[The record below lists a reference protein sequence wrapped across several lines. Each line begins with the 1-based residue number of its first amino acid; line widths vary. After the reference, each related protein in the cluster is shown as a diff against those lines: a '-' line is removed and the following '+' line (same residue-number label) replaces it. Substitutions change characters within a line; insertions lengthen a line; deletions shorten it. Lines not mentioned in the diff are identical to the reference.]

1 MRFVNLFILTI
12 LLGIIGGITI
22 TNIVLPSF
30 FIALNICCS
39 TIVTLAVH
47 QFLFTKKY
55 YFRHGLML
63 HTFLASISIGIFIVA
78 LHSPIANKQHYTH
91 ILSANQ
97 YYLLQGRVIEQT
109 AKTDFDTTFKI
120 KVISADHQKV
130 NGEML
135 CFFPSKISSDIIK
148 AIEPNN
154 ELVFIAKCEPI
165 APPKNP
171 YQFDYKTY
179 MERKGIYWRAYIQSI
194 GHINQN
200 SKSKEIKSHIEYLRN
215 YLANTIDKHFN
226 NESASVLKTL
236 LLGKRNDLDEE
247 LYQNYVD
254 AGAVHIL
261 AISGLHVGIITSI
274 LLFFLQKIPN
284 TLLSYRLIRYLTLSI
299 GLWAFALIAGSSPS
313 VLRATLMFNL
323 IGLSL
328 LIRDKGGRFDSL
340 MLSMLFLLL
349 INPSYLYDVSFQLS
363 YAAVFSILTF
373 YPIAL
378 RWWFPENKY
387 VRYLWS
393 LVAVGFTAQIVV
405 IPISLYYFHQFSILF
420 FISNLVVVPLLQ
432 PILIL
437 GILCL
442 LLASTVGLPNII
454 IFITEKLIWLMNTV
468 IRLIAE
474 QEFFIIRNIQFNT
487 LTLIA
492 SLLIVISIIWWRYY
506 LHQKAVKA
514 ILISIFIL
522 QVVLFYNKYQLSTTE
537 EMLIFSKYKE
547 KVIAIRQGQRLK
559 VFQNDTLSL
568 SPILKNYIK
577 QKGITDISLLK
588 MPYLLHFKE
597 KNYLLM
603 DSMGI
608 YPTSK
613 QVVIDSVIFVQQTPK
628 INLDRM
634 KQDLS
639 LRY

>member
-284 TLLSYRLIRYLTLSI
+284 TLLSYRLIRYLILSI

-323 IGLSL
+323 ISFSL

-349 INPSYLYDVSFQLS
+349 INPSYLYDVGFQLS

-387 VRYLWS
+387 VRYIWS
-393 LVAVGFTAQIVV
+393 LVTVGFTAQIVV

-420 FISNLVVVPLLQ
+420 FIANLVVVPLLQ

-442 LLASTVGLPNII
+442 LLASTVGLPNIVVL
-454 IFITEKLIWLMNTV
+454 ITEKLIWLMNAL

-492 SLLIVISIIWWRYY
+492 SLLIVITIIWWRHYQ
-506 LHQKAVKA
+506 HQRAVKS
-514 ILISIFIL
+514 ILISIIIM
-522 QVVLFYNKYQLSTTE
+522 QIVLFYNKYQLSTTQ

-559 VFQNDTLSL
+559 VFQNDTLSI
-568 SPILKNYIK
+568 SPMLKNYIK
-577 QKGITDISLLK
+577 QKGITNISLQK

-603 DSMGI
+603 DSLGI

>member
-1 MRFVNLFILTI
+1 
-12 LLGIIGGITI
+12 
-22 TNIVLPSF
+22 
-30 FIALNICCS
+30 
-39 TIVTLAVH
+39 
-47 QFLFTKKY
+47 
-55 YFRHGLML
+55 ML

-603 DSMGI
+603 DSLGI

>member
-194 GHINQN
+194 EHINQN

-492 SLLIVISIIWWRYY
+492 SLLIVISIIWWRHY

-603 DSMGI
+603 DSLGI

>member
-109 AKTDFDTTFKI
+109 AKTDFGTTFKI
-120 KVISADHQKV
+120 KIISADHQKV

-603 DSMGI
+603 DSLGI

>member
-1 MRFVNLFILTI
+1 
-12 LLGIIGGITI
+12 
-22 TNIVLPSF
+22 
-30 FIALNICCS
+30 
-39 TIVTLAVH
+39 
-47 QFLFTKKY
+47 
-55 YFRHGLML
+55 ML
-63 HTFLASISIGIFIVA
+63 HTFLTSVSIGIFIVA
-78 LHSPIANKQHYTH
+78 LRSPIADKQHYTQV
-91 ILSANQ
+91 LSPNQ
-97 YYLLQGRVIEQT
+97 YYLLHARVIEQT
-109 AKTDFDTTFKI
+109 AKTDFGTTFKI

-135 CFFPSKISSDIIK
+135 CFFPSKISTDIIK

-154 ELVFIAKCEPI
+154 ELVFIAECKPI
-165 APPKNP
+165 NPPKNP
-171 YQFDYKTY
+171 KHRD
-179 MERKGIYWRAYIQSI
+179 
-194 GHINQN
+194 
-200 SKSKEIKSHIEYLRN
+200 IKSYIEYLRN
-215 YLANTIDKHFN
+215 YLATTIDKHFN

-261 AISGLHVGIITSI
+261 AISGLHVGII
-274 LLFFLQKIPN
+274 IPN
-284 TLLSYRLIRYLTLSI
+284 TLLSYRLIRYLILSI
-299 GLWAFALIAGSSPS
+299 GLWAFALIAGGSPS

-323 IGLSL
+323 IGFSL
-328 LIRDKGGRFDSL
+328 LIRGKGGRFDSL

-349 INPSYLYDVSFQLS
+349 INPSYLYDVGFQLS

-387 VRYLWS
+387 VRYIWS

-420 FISNLVVVPLLQ
+420 FIANLVVVPLLQ

-442 LLASTVGLPNII
+442 LLASTVGLPNIVVL
-454 IFITEKLIWLMNTV
+454 ITEKLIWLMNAL

-487 LTLIA
+487 LMLIA
-492 SLLIVISIIWWRYY
+492 SLLIVITIIWWRHYQ
-506 LHQKAVKA
+506 HQRAVKA
-514 ILISIFIL
+514 ILISIIIM
-522 QVVLFYNKYQLSTTE
+522 QIVLFYNKYQLSTTQ

-547 KVIAIRQGQRLK
+547 KVIAIRQGQQLK

-568 SPILKNYIK
+568 SPMLKNYIK
-577 QKGITDISLLK
+577 QKGITDISLRK

-603 DSMGI
+603 DSLGI

>member
-109 AKTDFDTTFKI
+109 AKTDFGTTFKI

-135 CFFPSKISSDIIK
+135 CFFPSKISTDIIK

-154 ELVFIAKCEPI
+154 ELVFIAKCKPI

-492 SLLIVISIIWWRYY
+492 SLLIVITIIWWRHYQ
-506 LHQKAVKA
+506 HQRAVKA
-514 ILISIFIL
+514 ILISIIIM
-522 QVVLFYNKYQLSTTE
+522 QVVLFYNKYQLSTTQ

-603 DSMGI
+603 DSLGI

>member
-215 YLANTIDKHFN
+215 YLANTINKHFN

-247 LYQNYVD
+247 LYQNYVN

-603 DSMGI
+603 DSLGI

>member
-30 FIALNICCS
+30 FIALSICCS

-91 ILSANQ
+91 ILSPNQ

-109 AKTDFDTTFKI
+109 AKTDFGTTFKI

-135 CFFPSKISSDIIK
+135 CFFPSKISTDIIK

-154 ELVFIAKCEPI
+154 ELVFIAKCKPI

-468 IRLIAE
+468 IRLITE

-487 LTLIA
+487 LTLIV
-492 SLLIVISIIWWRYY
+492 SLLIVISIIWWRHY

-547 KVIAIRQGQRLK
+547 KVIVIRQGQRLK

-603 DSMGI
+603 DSLGI

>member
-1 MRFVNLFILTI
+1 
-12 LLGIIGGITI
+12 
-22 TNIVLPSF
+22 
-30 FIALNICCS
+30 
-39 TIVTLAVH
+39 
-47 QFLFTKKY
+47 
-55 YFRHGLML
+55 ML

-492 SLLIVISIIWWRYY
+492 SLLIVISIIWWRHY

-603 DSMGI
+603 DSLGI

>member
-30 FIALNICCS
+30 FIALSICCS

-63 HTFLASISIGIFIVA
+63 HTFLASISIGIFVVA

-91 ILSANQ
+91 ILSPNQ

-109 AKTDFDTTFKI
+109 AKTDFGTTFKI

-135 CFFPSKISSDIIK
+135 CFFPSKISTDIIK

-154 ELVFIAKCEPI
+154 ELVFIAKCKPI

-299 GLWAFALIAGSSPS
+299 
-313 VLRATLMFNL
+313 
-323 IGLSL
+323 
-328 LIRDKGGRFDSL
+328 GGRFDSL

-487 LTLIA
+487 LTLIV
-492 SLLIVISIIWWRYY
+492 SLLIVISIIWWRHY

-547 KVIAIRQGQRLK
+547 KVIVIRQGQRLK

-603 DSMGI
+603 DSLGI

>member
-78 LHSPIANKQHYTH
+78 LHSPITNKQHYTH

-179 MERKGIYWRAYIQSI
+179 MERKGIYWRTYIQSI

-603 DSMGI
+603 DSLGI

>member
-1 MRFVNLFILTI
+1 VRFVNLFILTI

-603 DSMGI
+603 DSLGI

>member
-179 MERKGIYWRAYIQSI
+179 MELKGIYWRAYIQSI

-492 SLLIVISIIWWRYY
+492 SLLIVISIIWWRHY

-603 DSMGI
+603 DSLGI

>member
-492 SLLIVISIIWWRYY
+492 SLLIVISIIWWRHY

-603 DSMGI
+603 DSLGI

-634 KQDLS
+634 KQNLS

>member
-22 TNIVLPSF
+22 THIVLPSF

-492 SLLIVISIIWWRYY
+492 SLLIVISIIWWRHY

-603 DSMGI
+603 DSLGI

>member
-1 MRFVNLFILTI
+1 MINKIIFSISVIGLLFAISCKKNDSKTATPPRDVTEVRNENNAAIEKFLKTHSYTFSPTATISETVVFTTTSNTAAAIFNNTNLKHLELDVYDANNQRVRHKLYYMILQEGAGMTTTIADSVYVNYKGQ
-12 LLGIIGGITI
+12 LLDLSVFDKTETQSLSYWMDLIG
-22 TNIVLPSF
+22 NIVTQRP
-30 FIALNICCS
+30 AG
-39 TIVTLAVH
+39 TI
-47 QFLFTKKY
+47 K
-55 YFRHGLML
+55 
-63 HTFLASISIGIFIVA
+63 
-78 LHSPIANKQHYTH
+78 
-91 ILSANQ
+91 
-97 YYLLQGRVIEQT
+97 
-109 AKTDFDTTFKI
+109 
-120 KVISADHQKV
+120 
-130 NGEML
+130 
-135 CFFPSKISSDIIK
+135 
-148 AIEPNN
+148 
-154 ELVFIAKCEPI
+154 
-165 APPKNP
+165 
-171 YQFDYKTY
+171 
-179 MERKGIYWRAYIQSI
+179 
-194 GHINQN
+194 
-200 SKSKEIKSHIEYLRN
+200 
-215 YLANTIDKHFN
+215 
-226 NESASVLKTL
+226 
-236 LLGKRNDLDEE
+236 
-247 LYQNYVD
+247 
-254 AGAVHIL
+254 
-261 AISGLHVGIITSI
+261 
-274 LLFFLQKIPN
+274 
-284 TLLSYRLIRYLTLSI
+284 
-299 GLWAFALIAGSSPS
+299 
-313 VLRATLMFNL
+313 
-323 IGLSL
+323 
-328 LIRDKGGRFDSL
+328 
-340 MLSMLFLLL
+340 
-349 INPSYLYDVSFQLS
+349 
-363 YAAVFSILTF
+363 
-373 YPIAL
+373 
-378 RWWFPENKY
+378 
-387 VRYLWS
+387 
-393 LVAVGFTAQIVV
+393 GFTAQIVV

-487 LTLIA
+487 LTLIV
-492 SLLIVISIIWWRYY
+492 SLLIVISIIWWRHY

-547 KVIAIRQGQRLK
+547 KVIVIRQGQRLK

-603 DSMGI
+603 DSLGI

>member
-78 LHSPIANKQHYTH
+78 LYSPIANKQHYTH

-109 AKTDFDTTFKI
+109 AKTDFGTTFKI
-120 KVISADHQKV
+120 KIISADHQKV

-492 SLLIVISIIWWRYY
+492 SLLIVISIIWWRHY

-568 SPILKNYIK
+568 SPMLKNYMK
-577 QKGITDISLLK
+577 QKGITNISLQK

>member
-1 MRFVNLFILTI
+1 
-12 LLGIIGGITI
+12 
-22 TNIVLPSF
+22 
-30 FIALNICCS
+30 
-39 TIVTLAVH
+39 
-47 QFLFTKKY
+47 
-55 YFRHGLML
+55 
-63 HTFLASISIGIFIVA
+63 
-78 LHSPIANKQHYTH
+78 
-91 ILSANQ
+91 
-97 YYLLQGRVIEQT
+97 
-109 AKTDFDTTFKI
+109 
-120 KVISADHQKV
+120 
-130 NGEML
+130 ML

-284 TLLSYRLIRYLTLSI
+284 TLLSYRLIRYLILSI

-323 IGLSL
+323 ISFSL

-349 INPSYLYDVSFQLS
+349 INPSYLYDVGFQLS

-387 VRYLWS
+387 VRYIWS
-393 LVAVGFTAQIVV
+393 LVTVGFTAQIVV

-420 FISNLVVVPLLQ
+420 FIANLVVVPLLQ

-442 LLASTVGLPNII
+442 LLASTVGLPNIVVL
-454 IFITEKLIWLMNTV
+454 ITEKLIWLMNAL

-492 SLLIVISIIWWRYY
+492 SLLIVITIIWWRHYQ
-506 LHQKAVKA
+506 HQRAVKS
-514 ILISIFIL
+514 ILISIIIM
-522 QVVLFYNKYQLSTTE
+522 QIVLFYNKYQLSTTQ

-568 SPILKNYIK
+568 SPMLKNYIK
-577 QKGITDISLLK
+577 QKGITNISLQK

-603 DSMGI
+603 DSLGI

>member
-1 MRFVNLFILTI
+1 M
-12 LLGIIGGITI
+12 
-22 TNIVLPSF
+22 LPSF

-78 LHSPIANKQHYTH
+78 LYSPIANKQHYTH

-109 AKTDFDTTFKI
+109 AKTDFGTTFKI
-120 KVISADHQKV
+120 KIISADHQKV

-492 SLLIVISIIWWRYY
+492 SLLIVISIIWWRHY

-568 SPILKNYIK
+568 SPMLKNYMK
-577 QKGITDISLLK
+577 QKGITNISLQK

>member
-603 DSMGI
+603 DSLGI

>member
-179 MERKGIYWRAYIQSI
+179 MGRKGIYWRAYIQSI

-492 SLLIVISIIWWRYY
+492 SLLIVISIIWWRHY

-603 DSMGI
+603 DSLGI

>member
-1 MRFVNLFILTI
+1 M
-12 LLGIIGGITI
+12 
-22 TNIVLPSF
+22 
-30 FIALNICCS
+30 
-39 TIVTLAVH
+39 
-47 QFLFTKKY
+47 
-55 YFRHGLML
+55 
-63 HTFLASISIGIFIVA
+63 
-78 LHSPIANKQHYTH
+78 
-91 ILSANQ
+91 
-97 YYLLQGRVIEQT
+97 
-109 AKTDFDTTFKI
+109 
-120 KVISADHQKV
+120 

-135 CFFPSKISSDIIK
+135 CFFPSKISTDIIK

-154 ELVFIAKCEPI
+154 ELVFIAECKPI
-165 APPKNP
+165 NPPENP

-179 MERKGIYWRAYIQSI
+179 MERKGIYWRAYVQSV
-194 GHINQN
+194 GHIKKNN
-200 SKSKEIKSHIEYLRN
+200 KLRDIKSYIEYLRN
-215 YLANTIDKHFN
+215 YLATTIDKHFN
-226 NESASVLKTL
+226 NESGSVLKTL

-284 TLLSYRLIRYLTLSI
+284 TLLSYRLIRYLT
-299 GLWAFALIAGSSPS
+299 
-313 VLRATLMFNL
+313 
-323 IGLSL
+323 
-328 LIRDKGGRFDSL
+328 
-340 MLSMLFLLL
+340 
-349 INPSYLYDVSFQLS
+349 
-363 YAAVFSILTF
+363 F

-387 VRYLWS
+387 VRYIWS

-420 FISNLVVVPLLQ
+420 FIANLVVVPLLQ

-442 LLASTVGLPNII
+442 LLASTVGLPNIVVL
-454 IFITEKLIWLMNTV
+454 ITEKLIWFMNAL

-487 LTLIA
+487 LMLIA
-492 SLLIVISIIWWRYY
+492 SLLIVITIIWWRHYQ
-506 LHQKAVKA
+506 HQRAIKA
-514 ILISIFIL
+514 ILISIIIM
-522 QVVLFYNKYQLSTTE
+522 QVVLFYNKYQLSTTQ

-568 SPILKNYIK
+568 SPMLKNYIK
-577 QKGITDISLLK
+577 QKGITDISLRK
-588 MPYLLHFKE
+588 MPYLLRFKE

-603 DSMGI
+603 DSLGI

>member
-1 MRFVNLFILTI
+1 
-12 LLGIIGGITI
+12 
-22 TNIVLPSF
+22 
-30 FIALNICCS
+30 
-39 TIVTLAVH
+39 
-47 QFLFTKKY
+47 
-55 YFRHGLML
+55 ML

-78 LHSPIANKQHYTH
+78 LYSPIANKQHYTH

-109 AKTDFDTTFKI
+109 AKTDFGTTFKI
-120 KVISADHQKV
+120 KIISADHQKV

-492 SLLIVISIIWWRYY
+492 SLLIVISIIWWRHY

-568 SPILKNYIK
+568 SPMLKNYMK
-577 QKGITDISLLK
+577 QKGITNISLQK

>member
-492 SLLIVISIIWWRYY
+492 SLLIVISIIWWRHY

-603 DSMGI
+603 DSLGI

>member
-1 MRFVNLFILTI
+1 VRFVNLFILTI

-492 SLLIVISIIWWRYY
+492 SLLIVISIIWWRHY

-603 DSMGI
+603 DSLGI

>member
-30 FIALNICCS
+30 FIALSVCCS
-39 TIVTLAVH
+39 TIVTLAIH
-47 QFLFTKKY
+47 QFLFTKRY

-63 HTFLASISIGIFIVA
+63 HTFLTSVSIGIFIVA
-78 LHSPIANKQHYTH
+78 LRSPIADKNHYTQV
-91 ILSANQ
+91 LSPDQ
-97 YYLLQGRVIEQT
+97 YYLLHARVIEQT
-109 AKTDFDTTFKI
+109 AKTDFGTTFKI
-120 KVISADHQKV
+120 KIISADHQKV

-135 CFFPSKISSDIIK
+135 CFFPSKISTNIIK

-154 ELVFIAKCEPI
+154 ELVFIAECKPI
-165 APPKNP
+165 NPPKNP

-179 MERKGIYWRAYIQSI
+179 MERKGIYWRAYVQSV
-194 GHINQN
+194 GHIEKNN
-200 SKSKEIKSHIEYLRN
+200 KHRDIKSHIEYLRN
-215 YLANTIDKHFN
+215 YLATTIDKHFN

-284 TLLSYRLIRYLTLSI
+284 TLLSYRLTRYLILSI
-299 GLWAFALIAGSSPS
+299 GLWAFALIAGSSAS

-323 IGLSL
+323 IGFSL

-349 INPSYLYDVSFQLS
+349 INPSYLYDVGFQLS

-373 YPIAL
+373 HPIAL

-387 VRYLWS
+387 VRYIWS

-405 IPISLYYFHQFSILF
+405 VPISLYYFHHFSILF
-420 FISNLVVVPLLQ
+420 FITNLVVVPLLQ

-442 LLASTVGLPNII
+442 LLASTVGLPNIVVL
-454 IFITEKLIWLMNTV
+454 ITEKLIWLMNAL

-487 LTLIA
+487 LTLLA
-492 SLLIVISIIWWRYY
+492 SLLIVITIIWWRHYQ
-506 LHQKAVKA
+506 HQRAVKA
-514 ILISIFIL
+514 ILISIIIM
-522 QVVLFYNKYQLSTTE
+522 QVVLFYNKYQLSTTQ

-547 KVIAIRQGQRLK
+547 KVIAIRQGQQLK

-568 SPILKNYIK
+568 SPMLKNYMK
-577 QKGITDISLLK
+577 QKGITNISLQK